1 MGQVVLMRGAI
12 AAVLIV
18 GVLICAGFVIVGA
31 AKAQD
36 YTVHQVP
43 GTDPSGTNQTAGN
56 DTVAVNNDTGQTIRS
71 HYAGAVIQAA
81 INSAN
86 GGSVFIQAG
95 DYDIKAPI
103 IDYSSS
109 IRGVGN
115 DTRLIANAS
124 IYQAVIEIHK
134 SPSGVSPNGLT
145 IKDMEIDGSA
155 QVQAYANTIRGI
167 EVLDATNIH
176 IQHIFAHNIISG
188 QGVYMSN
195 AQHCYVNDS
204 WFSNIGNNLGVGND
218 GNYGSG
224 VSFGE
229 MRTPAASY
237 DTINNCT
244 FSYCSM
250 SDIDLEPANHI
261 TITNNRFT
269 DAATWKNVP
278 NPVITVYPI
287 NGYASDDGNVIAH
300 NYVNGSFG
308 EFVYLDSSSGNTITD
323 NWVKYTASEK
333 TAIYCL
339 DSTTSQIISNTI
351 GTLSQDCI
359 GLVNCQ
365 SYSVQANV
373 LMDMEGAHTNYGV
386 HCYASGGTSSYN
398 DFSSNDLTG
407 WLYGISV
414 NNNHNSLEGNVFH
427 GCSNNQGVQ

>member
-1 MGQVVLMRGAI
+1 MKAI
-12 AAVLIV
+12 AAVAIV
-18 GVLICAGFVIVGA
+18 AVLVISGFMVLNTV
-31 AKAQD
+31 KAQD
-36 YTVHQVP
+36 FIIHQVP
-43 GTDPSGTNQTAGN
+43 GSDPGTNGTGN
-56 DTVAVNNDTGQTIRS
+56 DTVAVDNDTGQVVIRG
-71 HYAGAVIQAA
+71 HYAGTVIQQA
-81 INSAN
+81 IDQSN
-86 GGSVFIQAG
+86 GGSILIQSG
-95 DYDIKAPI
+95 DYDIRQPL
-103 IDYSSS
+103 IDYSTS

-134 SPSGVSPNGLT
+134 SPSGVRPNGLT
-145 IKDMEIDGSA
+145 IKDMQIDGNA
-155 QVQAYANTIRGI
+155 PGQAYANTIRGI
-167 EVLDATNIH
+167 EVLDSLNVH
-176 IQHIFAHNIISG
+176 IQHIYAHNIISG
-188 QGVYMSN
+188 QGVYMANSQN
-195 AQHCYVNDS
+195 CEVRDS
-204 WFSNIGNNLGVGND
+204 WFSHIGNNLGVGND

-224 VSFGE
+224 IAFGE

-237 DTINNCT
+237 DTIDNCT

-261 TITNNRFT
+261 TISNNRFT
-269 DAATWKNVP
+269 NATTWKNIQ

-287 NGYASDDGNVIAH
+287 SGYASNDGNVIAH

-308 EFVYLDSSSGNTITD
+308 EFVYLDSSNGNIITD

-365 SYSVQANV
+365 SFSVQNNV

-414 NNNHNSLEGNVFH
+414 NNDHNSLEDNVFH
-427 GCSNNQGVQ
+427 GCTNNQGVQ